1 MALSVRVAQASDA
14 REWDEYVVAHR
25 EGRFCHRWA
34 YREVLERVY
43 GYKGVYLQ
51 ILADGDLAG
60 VFPTMLCGR
69 GARRLISQ
77 PFNEYGGP
85 LTGELTANQ
94 YEELGGLLL
103 EVAADHGCE
112 SYEIRGGLNIGVED
126 DTTGWARHKLYQY
139 AVLDMDGFTDPATD
153 AFKRQAKKSTRRAVE
168 AGLEVDILRGQQVVD
183 GPFYDLYLGSMK
195 RLGVPPHP
203 RRFFAELA
211 AGFSD
216 ELLGSCARKGDDILA
231 ILLGVQSGQRVQIYI
246 TASTEQHWKLHPN
259 DLSHAELIRW
269 CFANGVRW
277 FDFGSARYSGQIQFK
292 KKWGAAFHDY
302 CYYLVGDPESKAA
315 TEIASVNSSSR
326 SMVAAADLWRR
337 LMPIGLTPVLGTP
350 IRRYLTK

>member
-14 REWDEYVVAHR
+14 REWDEYVIAHR
-25 EGRFCHRWA
+25 EGRFCHRCA

-168 AGLEVDILRGQQVVD
+168 AGLEVDILRGVIVSVSGLPTGSLEFD
-183 GPFYDLYLGSMK
+183 SSRLRDIATCYRNGPRFSQ
-195 RLGVPPHP
+195 RLQ
-203 RRFFAELA
+203 LA
-211 AGFSD
+211 G
-216 ELLGSCARKGDDILA
+216 I
-231 ILLGVQSGQRVQIYI
+231 RVQR
-246 TASTEQHWKLHPN
+246 
-259 DLSHAELIRW
+259 D
-269 CFANGVRW
+269 
-277 FDFGSARYSGQIQFK
+277 
-292 KKWGAAFHDY
+292 
-302 CYYLVGDPESKAA
+302 
-315 TEIASVNSSSR
+315 
-326 SMVAAADLWRR
+326 
-337 LMPIGLTPVLGTP
+337 
-350 IRRYLTK
+350 